1 MGYFF
6 HFLSRKLA
14 KTCKKCFTVV
24 QKASRIKVIGYYGRD
39 FRTGFQLMEE
49 VIMDNNVR
57 CEMSQSESLIM
68 DYLWKNDGG
77 KGFSE
82 IMEYLNG
89 EMHKNW
95 KKQTINTFIRHLIDK
110 GLISADVSQK
120 SRRYSAA
127 LTPAQYACGK
137 ANKILADYYEGSVDV
152 FLSALTGGKQLSKN
166 LADELHELIEGA
178 AQK

>member
-1 MGYFF
+1 MVEYYRTRF
-6 HFLSRKLA
+6 H
-14 KTCKKCFTVV
+14 
-24 QKASRIKVIGYYGRD
+24 
-39 FRTGFQLMEE
+39 LMEE
-49 VIMDNNVR
+49 VIMENNVR

-89 EMHKNW
+89 ELHKNW

-110 GLISADVSQK
+110 GLISADTSQK

-127 LTPAQYACGK
+127 LTTAQYARGR
-137 ANKILADYYEGSVDV
+137 ANKILADYYDGSVEV
-152 FLSALTGGKQLSKN
+152 FISALTGGKQLSKQA
-166 LADELHELIEGA
+166 ADELDELMKGEIE
-178 AQK
+178 

>member
-1 MGYFF
+1 
-6 HFLSRKLA
+6 
-14 KTCKKCFTVV
+14 
-24 QKASRIKVIGYYGRD
+24 
-39 FRTGFQLMEE
+39 
-49 VIMDNNVR
+49 MDNNVK

-89 EMHKNW
+89 ELHKNW

-110 GLISADVSQK
+110 GLIAADASQK

-127 LTPAQYACGK
+127 LTPAQYARGK
-137 ANKILADYYEGSVDV
+137 ANKILADYYDGSVEV
-152 FLSALTGGKQLSKN
+152 FISALAGGKQLSKK
-166 LADELHELIEGA
+166 LVDELQGLVQSEL
-178 AQK
+178 

>member
-1 MGYFF
+1 MVEKY
-6 HFLSRKLA
+6 
-14 KTCKKCFTVV
+14 
-24 QKASRIKVIGYYGRD
+24 
-39 FRTGFQLMEE
+39 RTRFYLMEE
-49 VIMDNNVR
+49 VIMENNVR

-89 EMHKNW
+89 ELHKNW

-110 GLISADVSQK
+110 GLISADTSQK

-127 LTPAQYACGK
+127 LTTAQYARGR
-137 ANKILADYYEGSVDV
+137 ANKILADYYDGSVEV
-152 FLSALTGGKQLSKN
+152 FISALTGGKQLSKQA
-166 LADELHELIEGA
+166 ADELDELMKGEIE
-178 AQK
+178 

>member
-1 MGYFF
+1 
-6 HFLSRKLA
+6 
-14 KTCKKCFTVV
+14 
-24 QKASRIKVIGYYGRD
+24 
-39 FRTGFQLMEE
+39 ME
-49 VIMDNNVR
+49 NNVR

-89 EMHKNW
+89 ELHKNW

-110 GLISADVSQK
+110 GLIAVDTSQK

-127 LTPAQYACGK
+127 LTTAQYARGK
-137 ANKILADYYEGSVDV
+137 ANKILADYYDGSVEV
-152 FLSALTGGKQLSKN
+152 FLSALTGGKQPSKKMV
-166 LADELHELIEGA
+166 DELSEMMKGE
-178 AQK
+178 

>member
-1 MGYFF
+1 MVEIIDT
-6 HFLSRKLA
+6 S
-14 KTCKKCFTVV
+14 
-24 QKASRIKVIGYYGRD
+24 
-39 FRTGFQLMEE
+39 FQLMEE
-49 VIMDNNVR
+49 VIMDNNVK

-89 EMHKNW
+89 ELHKNW

-110 GLISADVSQK
+110 GLISADASQK

-127 LTPAQYACGK
+127 LTPEQYARGK
-137 ANKILADYYEGSVDV
+137 ANKILADYYDGSVEV
-152 FLSALTGGKQLSKN
+152 FLSALTGGKKLSKK
-166 LADELHELIEGA
+166 LADELRGMVKSDL
-178 AQK
+178 

>member
-1 MGYFF
+1 
-6 HFLSRKLA
+6 
-14 KTCKKCFTVV
+14 
-24 QKASRIKVIGYYGRD
+24 
-39 FRTGFQLMEE
+39 ME
-49 VIMDNNVR
+49 NNVR

-89 EMHKNW
+89 ELHKNW

-110 GLISADVSQK
+110 GLIAVDTSQK

-127 LTPAQYACGK
+127 LTTAQYARGK
-137 ANKILADYYEGSVDV
+137 ANKILADYYDGSVEV
-152 FLSALTGGKQLSKN
+152 FLLALTGGKQPSKKMV
-166 LADELHELIEGA
+166 DELSEMMKGE
-178 AQK
+178 

>member
-1 MGYFF
+1 MVEYYRTRF
-6 HFLSRKLA
+6 H
-14 KTCKKCFTVV
+14 
-24 QKASRIKVIGYYGRD
+24 
-39 FRTGFQLMEE
+39 LMEE
-49 VIMDNNVR
+49 VIMENNVR

-89 EMHKNW
+89 ELHKNW

-110 GLISADVSQK
+110 GLISADTSQK

-127 LTPAQYACGK
+127 LTTEQYARGR
-137 ANKILADYYEGSVDV
+137 ANKILADYYDGSVEV
-152 FLSALTGGKQLSKN
+152 FISALTGGKQLSKQA
-166 LADELHELIEGA
+166 ADELDELMKGEIE
-178 AQK
+178 

>member
-1 MGYFF
+1 
-6 HFLSRKLA
+6 
-14 KTCKKCFTVV
+14 
-24 QKASRIKVIGYYGRD
+24 
-39 FRTGFQLMEE
+39 
-49 VIMDNNVR
+49 MDNNVK

-89 EMHKNW
+89 ELHKNW

-110 GLISADVSQK
+110 GLIAADASQK

-127 LTPAQYACGK
+127 VTPAQYARGK
-137 ANKILADYYEGSVDV
+137 ADKILADYYDGSIEV
-152 FLSALTGGKQLSKN
+152 FLSALTGGKQLNKK
-166 LADELHELIEGA
+166 LTDELKGLIESEL
-178 AQK
+178 

>member
-1 MGYFF
+1 
-6 HFLSRKLA
+6 
-14 KTCKKCFTVV
+14 
-24 QKASRIKVIGYYGRD
+24 
-39 FRTGFQLMEE
+39 ME
-49 VIMDNNVR
+49 NNVR

-89 EMHKNW
+89 ELHKNW

-110 GLISADVSQK
+110 GLISADTSQK

-127 LTPAQYACGK
+127 LTTEQYARGR
-137 ANKILADYYEGSVDV
+137 ANKILADYYDGSVEV
-152 FLSALTGGKQLSKN
+152 FISALTGGKQLSKQA
-166 LADELHELIEGA
+166 ADELDELMKGEIE
-178 AQK
+178 

>member
-1 MGYFF
+1 
-6 HFLSRKLA
+6 
-14 KTCKKCFTVV
+14 
-24 QKASRIKVIGYYGRD
+24 
-39 FRTGFQLMEE
+39 MEE
-49 VIMDNNVR
+49 VIMENNVR

-89 EMHKNW
+89 ELHKNW

-110 GLISADVSQK
+110 GLISADTSQK

-127 LTPAQYACGK
+127 LTPAEYARGK
-137 ANKILADYYEGSVDV
+137 ADKILADFYDGSVEV
-152 FLSALTGGKQLSKN
+152 FLSALTGGKKLSRE
-166 LADELHELIEGA
+166 LVDELD
-178 AQK
+178 KMMKD

>member
-1 MGYFF
+1 
-6 HFLSRKLA
+6 
-14 KTCKKCFTVV
+14 
-24 QKASRIKVIGYYGRD
+24 
-39 FRTGFQLMEE
+39 MES
-49 VIMDNNVR
+49 NVK

-89 EMHKNW
+89 ELHKNW

-110 GLISADVSQK
+110 GLVSADTSQK

-127 LTPAQYACGK
+127 LTPTQYARGK
-137 ANKILADYYEGSVDV
+137 AKKILADYYDGSVEV
-152 FLSALTGGKQLSKN
+152 FISALTGGKQLSGKV
-166 LADELHELIEGA
+166 ADELRGMIESDL
-178 AQK
+178 

>member
-1 MGYFF
+1 M
-6 HFLSRKLA
+6 
-14 KTCKKCFTVV
+14 VE
-24 QKASRIKVIGYYGRD
+24 YY
-39 FRTGFQLMEE
+39 RTRVHLMEE
-49 VIMDNNVR
+49 VIMENNVR

-89 EMHKNW
+89 ELHKNW

-110 GLISADVSQK
+110 GLISADTSQK

-127 LTPAQYACGK
+127 LTTAQYARGR
-137 ANKILADYYEGSVDV
+137 ANKILADYYDGSVEV
-152 FLSALTGGKQLSKN
+152 FISALTGGKQLSKQA
-166 LADELHELIEGA
+166 ADELDELMKGEIE
-178 AQK
+178 